1 MEVPTM
7 EISTREIPTMEI
19 PILMQQNLKPST
31 YSW

>member
-7 EISTREIPTMEI
+7 EISTREIPIMEI